1 MAAIRTMRAAFYE
14 PGNNKAVLKD
24 IPIPKPTSKQVLLQV
39 AAAGV
44 CHSDV
49 FVLTGFL
56 PDART
61 YIMGHENVGYAVEY
75 VQRRS
80 GFFWTP
86 WLTSMQMGQ

>member
-1 MAAIRTMRAAFYE
+1 MRAAFYE